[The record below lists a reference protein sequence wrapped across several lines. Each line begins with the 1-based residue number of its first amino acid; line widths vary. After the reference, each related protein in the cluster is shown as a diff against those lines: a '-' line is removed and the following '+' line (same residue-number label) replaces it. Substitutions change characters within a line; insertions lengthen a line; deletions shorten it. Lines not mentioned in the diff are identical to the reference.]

1 MTTTPATEL
10 YWDPFTRE
18 LWQDP
23 YPMYKRMRDEAP
35 VFYNEQHD
43 FYALSRWE
51 DCDFGLADQEHFSSA
66 RGNILEFIQAG
77 IEMPPGTVI
86 FEDPPS
92 HDINRALISRL
103 FTPKAV
109 MGLEPT
115 IRDYTSRQLDSV
127 ADAEEWEVIQ
137 VLSDTVP
144 MRVIGLLMGI
154 PEEMQQEF
162 RESTVAQLQ
171 TGEDGR
177 MGAEQVMDLSLFE
190 KYIDW
195 RLEHPSDDIMTKL
208 LTTEFVDTEGV
219 TRTLTRDE
227 VVVYCTVVSGAGNDT
242 TGNLISWFCKLLSE
256 ERYRG
261 VYQQLVDDPSLI
273 PIAVDEVLRV
283 EPVGQAVA
291 RYVKKD
297 VTFHGQVIPAG
308 SACTFI
314 VASANRDERVFGDNA
329 DVIDLSRG
337 RNNQLRTFGKGPHF
351 CVGANLARMEG
362 RIVLEELV
370 KRYPKGWDADLDNAV
385 LASTSTVRGWAKLP
399 IRPRR

>member
-1 MTTTPATEL
+1 MTTTPAAAEL
-10 YWDPFTRE
+10 NWDPFTRE
-18 LWQDP
+18 LWEDP
-23 YPMYKRMRDEAP
+23 YPTYKRLRDEAP
-35 VFYNEQHD
+35 VYYNEQHD
-43 FYALSRWE
+43 FWALSRWE

-86 FEDPPS
+86 MEDPPS

-103 FTPKAV
+103 FTPKAIL
-109 MGLEPT
+109 GLEPA
-115 IRDYTSRQLDSV
+115 IRDYTTRNLDPV
-127 ADAEEWEVIQ
+127 AGVEEWDVIR

-144 MRVIGLLMGI
+144 MRVIGMLMGI

-162 RESTVAQLQ
+162 RESTVASLQ

-177 MGAEQVMDLSLFE
+177 MGAVDVMDTSLFE

-195 RLEHPSDDIMTKL
+195 RLEHPADDIMTKL
-208 LTTEFVDTEGV
+208 LTAEFVDAEGV

-227 VVVYCTVVSGAGNDT
+227 VIVYCTVVSGAGNDT
-242 TGNLISWFCKLLSE
+242 TGNLISWFCKLLAE

-273 PIAVDEVLRV
+273 PACVEEVLRV
-283 EPVGQAVA
+283 EPVGHAVA

-297 VTFHGQVIPAG
+297 VTFQGQVIPAG

-314 VASANRDERVFGDNA
+314 VASANRDERVWGDNA
-329 DVIDLSRG
+329 DVIELG
-337 RNNQLRTFGKGPHF
+337 RRTNSMRTFGKGPHY
-351 CVGANLARMEG
+351 CIGANLARMEG

-370 KRYPKGWDADLDNAV
+370 KRYPKGWDIDLSQAR
-385 LASTSTVRGWAKLP
+385 LASTSTVRGWEKLP
-399 IRPRR
+399 LRPRS

>member
-1 MTTTPATEL
+1 MTTTPAAEL

-18 LWQDP
+18 LWEDP
-23 YPMYKRMRDEAP
+23 YPTYKRLRDEAP
-35 VFYNEQHD
+35 VYYNAQHD
-43 FYALSRWE
+43 FWALSRWD

-86 FEDPPS
+86 MEDPPS

-103 FTPKAV
+103 FTPKAI
-109 MGLEPT
+109 MGLEPA
-115 IRDYTSRQLDSV
+115 IRDYTTRNLEPVDGV
-127 ADAEEWEVIQ
+127 DEWDVIR

-144 MRVIGLLMGI
+144 MRVIGMLMGI

-177 MGAEQVMDLSLFE
+177 MGAVDVLDTSLFE

-195 RLEHPSDDIMTKL
+195 RLEHPADDIMTKL
-208 LTTEFVDTEGV
+208 MTAEFVDAEGV

-227 VVVYCTVVSGAGNDT
+227 VIVYCTVVSGAGNDT
-242 TGNLISWFCKLLSE
+242 TGNLISWFCKLLAE
-256 ERYRG
+256 DRYRG
-261 VYQQLVDDPSLI
+261 IYQQLVDDPSLI
-273 PIAVDEVLRV
+273 PACVEEVLRV
-283 EPVGQAVA
+283 EPVGHAVA

-297 VTFHGQVIPAG
+297 VTFQGQVIPAG

-314 VASANRDERVFGDNA
+314 VASANRDERVWGDNA
-329 DVIDLSRG
+329 DVIELG
-337 RNNQLRTFGKGPHF
+337 RRTNSMRTFGKGPHY
-351 CVGANLARMEG
+351 CIGANLARMEG

-370 KRYPKGWDADLDNAV
+370 KRYPKGWDVDLSRAR
-385 LASTSTVRGWAKLP
+385 LASTSTVRGWEKLP
-399 IRPRR
+399 LRPRS